1 MISLQQRVQL
11 AIIATLVVALA
22 SVGQEFH
29 LLSRQESERQA
40 LATRQEWLQGQVR
53 RLQTE
58 NGAAEDELTQANQE
72 LAQLQIATQA
82 ANSDREIRVRS
93 WLRKSQY
100 FRDLFV
106 QRPDQ
111 AIPELQLLKPLDWLR
126 LSHEAK
132 TGNEFEIRQG
142 LAAIRAASTEKFI
155 ELLAA
160 ALRKYTESHNGT
172 LPLSTAELVPYLD
185 ATVDPSVLGR
195 YEMLASGKVS
205 DLGGGSL
212 GSGRWVIAQSA
223 PIDGDYDYRDY
234 VIAPSGWASLPWRQD
249 ELWMTQR
256 EASMAYFKETGIRDV
271 KSTSDL
277 IPYVSSPSIREI
289 ILGLEEYR
297 KDHPSNSWPQRA
309 SQILPLLTSPEAK
322 AKAAKFWPEEL
333 AP

>member
-1 MISLQQRVQL
+1 
-11 AIIATLVVALA
+11 
-22 SVGQEFH
+22 
-29 LLSRQESERQA
+29 
-40 LATRQEWLQGQVR
+40 
-53 RLQTE
+53 
-58 NGAAEDELTQANQE
+58 
-72 LAQLQIATQA
+72 
-82 ANSDREIRVRS
+82 
-93 WLRKSQY
+93 
-100 FRDLFV
+100 
-106 QRPDQ
+106 
-111 AIPELQLLKPLDWLR
+111 
-126 LSHEAK
+126 
-132 TGNEFEIRQG
+132 
-142 LAAIRAASTEKFI
+142 
-155 ELLAA
+155 
-160 ALRKYTESHNGT
+160 
-172 LPLSTAELVPYLD
+172 
-185 ATVDPSVLGR
+185 
-195 YEMLASGKVS
+195 MLASGKVS